1 LTSKLNYFIARIRD
15 GQSKRQKKRPTASNT
30 THIPLKHQRPINL
43 FMLIKIKMQCEKNDM
58 NKKKKETETLVS
70 IYNLLLDD
78 NCHQLLRHIG
88 SSGVP
93 SFNFVF

>member
-58 NKKKKETETLVS
+58 NKKKERNGNIGFDL
-70 IYNLLLDD
+70 
-78 NCHQLLRHIG
+78 QLTSWREL
-88 SSGVP
+88 P
-93 SFNFVF
+93 